1 MENTKDNTVQPMMSA
16 QIPLVSILCDAFNHE
31 NFIEDALRGFL
42 KQTTNFPFEIVVHED
57 ASSDRTAAILKKY
70 QEQYPEQIR
79 VIFQTQNQFSKKGLN
94 LWRDITFKE
103 ARGKYI
109 ALCEGDDYWI
119 DPLKL
124 QKQVDFL
131 ESHPDYVIS
140 WTNYLNSKEGQLVPN
155 DFKNELPEIYTIDFD
170 NLFNPYCTLTLTCVF
185 KKSAIDFDKYA
196 EFQHAKDNTLYGLV
210 LCSGKGVYL
219 NFESAVY
226 RWHSGGI
233 YSLQSNFFKR
243 YSSYLNIK
251 EIYDLLPAAQTSNIK
266 KTVKALFKATAYEAI
281 VLYATKKNQ
290 DAQVSKIVKD
300 YFAEAS
306 MSKKISFIWQ
316 YVKSKWSTQ

>member
-1 MENTKDNTVQPMMSA
+1 MENTQEKHTVKQITSA

-31 NFIEDALRGFL
+31 AFIEEALQGFL
-42 KQTTNFPFEIVVHED
+42 KQTTNFPFEIIVHED
-57 ASSDRTAAILKKY
+57 ASTDRTAAILKKY
-70 QEQYPEQIR
+70 QDDYPEQIR

-109 ALCEGDDYWI
+109 ALCEGDDYWT
-119 DPLKL
+119 DPEKL

-131 ESHPDYVIS
+131 EQHPDYVIS
-140 WTNYLNSKEGQLVPN
+140 WTNYLNNKNGQLFPN
-155 DFKNELPEIYTIDFD
+155 DFKTTLPEVYTVNFD

-185 KKSAIDFDKYA
+185 KKAAIDFNKYA
-196 EFQHAKDNTLYGLV
+196 QFEHAKDNTLYALA

-219 NFESAVY
+219 NFQSAVY

-233 YSLQSNFFKR
+233 YSQKSNFFKR
-243 YSSYLNIK
+243 HSSYLNVK
-251 EIYDLLPAAQTSNIK
+251 EIYELLPAAQTSNIK

-281 VLYATKKNQ
+281 VLYATKERE
-290 DAQVSKIVKD
+290 AAVTKIVND
-300 YFAEAS
+300 YFKQATLF
-306 MSKKISFIWQ
+306 KKISFIWH
-316 YVKSKWSTQ
+316 YLKSKWSAQ